1 MINQTLL
8 LYVPNEGLSLI
19 ELIIVLAI
27 FIAIF
32 LALRNVMLWYWKV
45 NAIVKNQ
52 ETIIELLRKIGD
64 KNNML

>member
-52 ETIIELLRKIGD
+52 ETIIDLLNKLLN
-64 KNNML
+64 KNN